1 MMELRLGGHMGIGSQ
16 YFLRQAAALLAAA
29 QQANDPQEVTALI
42 QQAADLITMVDELI
56 SPDSPAELH

>member
-1 MMELRLGGHMGIGSQ
+1 MGIGSQ